1 MSSENSSVTVV
12 GLDQGTFNF
21 VQSIAAWE
29 GQGAAPFTT
38 TQVRDLA
45 AVLCSQNLLEMFEA
59 GRAATYAVPQIRVE
73 VARLETELEEQ
84 KADSI
89 QQQTEIARL
98 TRSLD
103 LALDAA
109 SSGPPSSS
117 RSQDIA
123 APDKFAGDRK
133 TYRTFKAQLQTKLV
147 GDAHKFRDDQHK
159 MMYVT
164 SLLEGNAHRM
174 ISPHIVITAQGQ
186 RQERDGRQAEES

>member
-1 MSSENSSVTVV
+1 MSAENPSVTVV

-29 GQGAAPFTT
+29 DQGAAPFTT

-45 AVLCSQNLLEMFEA
+45 AVLCSQNLLEIYEA
-59 GRAATYAVPQIRVE
+59 GRAATNAVPQIRVE
-73 VARLETELEEQ
+73 VARLETELEDQ

-103 LALDAA
+103 LAHDVT

-123 APDKFAGDRK
+123 ALDKFAGDQK
-133 TYRTFKAQLQTKLV
+133 TYRTFNAQLQRKLV
-147 GDAHKFRDDQHK
+147 ATPRSSAT
-159 MMYVT
+159 T
-164 SLLEGNAHRM
+164 SKK
-174 ISPHIVITAQGQ
+174 
-186 RQERDGRQAEES
+186 

>member
-1 MSSENSSVTVV
+1 MSSENPTVTVV

-29 GQGAAPFTT
+29 GQGATPFTT

-45 AVLCSQNLLEMFEA
+45 AVLCSQNLLEIFEA
-59 GRAATYAVPQIRVE
+59 GRAATNAVPQIRVE
-73 VARLETELEEQ
+73 VARLETELEDQ

-109 SSGPPSSS
+109 SPGSSS
-117 RSQDIA
+117 ISRPQDIA

-147 GDAHKFRDDQHK
+147 GDAQNFRDDQHK

-174 ISPHIVITAQGQ
+174 ISPHIVNYRIDFNTI
-186 RQERDGRQAEES
+186 QEL